1 MKQIKSYMFEAGDTL
16 YYVDKKG
23 EVYSLE
29 VTEDLFHNL
38 KCLLHSLII
47 MYLNHILQ

>member
-1 MKQIKSYMFEAGDTL
+1 MKQIKSYMIEAGDTL

-29 VTEDLFHNL
+29 VTEDL
-38 KCLLHSLII
+38 
-47 MYLNHILQ
+47 LNPQSEMPTSFFDNYV